1 MLYTEQSIKFSRLD
15 LFPIPEDTIIE
26 EEDLKKKKSSKKTTK
41 KSTDS
46 MKLQDFLN
54 LLEEVDV
61 EISSGGDITFT
72 F

>member
-1 MLYTEQSIKFSRLD
+1 MLYTEQNIKFSRLD
-15 LFPIPEDTIIE
+15 LFTIPEETVIK

-41 KSTDS
+41 KITDS

-54 LLEEVDV
+54 MLEDDAEMTT
-61 EISSGGDITFT
+61 GDLSFC